1 MPVLGVTFLFRMLDA
16 LRVFDVIYVLT
27 GGGPA
32 NTTETLSI
40 YAYRLSF
47 QTLQF
52 GPGAA
57 VAIVIFL
64 TVFGVS
70 LFSVWALRRLGATL

>member
-1 MPVLGVTFLFRMLDA
+1 MLGITLLFRTLDA
-16 LRVFDVIYVLT
+16 LRVFDIVYVLT

-52 GPGAA
+52 GYGAA
-57 VAIVIFL
+57 VAVVIVAL
-64 TVFGVS
+64 VLGVS
-70 LFSVWALRRLGATL
+70 LLSLVALRRLGATPW

>member
-1 MPVLGVTFLFRMLDA
+1 
-16 LRVFDVIYVLT
+16 VIYVLT

-57 VAIVIFL
+57 VAVVIFVL
-64 TVFGVS
+64 VFGVS
-70 LFSVWALRRLGATL
+70 LLSIWGLRRLGVSL